1 MESTLNLIKDTVFNS
16 HSTPGTVCN
25 VNNTERVI
33 SLVAGAL
40 LTYYG
45 LKKKHSLLGKGLSMA
60 GGLLITRGSSGY
72 CPVNSMIGRS

>member
-16 HSTPGTVCN
+16 RQVPATACN

-33 SLVAGAL
+33 SLAAGAL

-45 LKKKHSLLGKGLSMA
+45 LKKKHSLLGKGLSIA

-72 CPVNSMIGRS
+72 CPVNNLLGRS

>member
-16 HSTPGTVCN
+16 HSAPGTVCN

-40 LTYYG
+40 L
-45 LKKKHSLLGKGLSMA
+45 
-60 GGLLITRGSSGY
+60 ITD
-72 CPVNSMIGRS
+72 